1 VDMRFILAVDPGKK
15 SGVALISYE
24 SGLEPRLLASG
35 EFLMEEYHT
44 PILGAI
50 STAKLAGAQ
59 LDIVCERFTINAQTV
74 KNSQAPFSLE
84 QIGILK
90 YLMLSNDIDPGTL
103 LFQSP
108 SDAKKMFDNSALK
121 KLDLWHRGG
130 EGHAL
135 DAIRHGL
142 LRLVKIG
149 WAPLRL
155 LE

>member
-1 VDMRFILAVDPGKK
+1 MRLILAVDPGKK
-15 SGVALISYE
+15 SGIAVISHE

-35 EFLMEEYHT
+35 EFLMEEYHK
-44 PILGAI
+44 PILEAI
-50 STAKLAGAQ
+50 QTAKETGAK
-59 LDIVCERFTINAQTV
+59 LEIVCERFTINAQTV

-90 YLMLSNDIDPGTL
+90 YLMLSNGIDPNTL

-108 SDAKKMFDNSALK
+108 SDAKRMFDNTALK
-121 KLDLWHRGG
+121 KLDYWYRGG

-142 LRLVKIG
+142 LRLVKTG
-149 WAPLRL
+149 WAPTRL

>member
-1 VDMRFILAVDPGKK
+1 MRLILAVDPGKK
-15 SGVALISYE
+15 SGIATISYE

-35 EFLMEEYHT
+35 EFLMEEYHK
-44 PILGAI
+44 PILEAI
-50 STAKLAGAQ
+50 QAAKETGAKLE
-59 LDIVCERFTINAQTV
+59 IVCERFTINAQTV

-90 YLMLSNDIDPGTL
+90 YLMLSNGIDPDTL

-108 SDAKKMFDNSALK
+108 SEAKRMFDNTALK
-121 KLDLWHRGG
+121 KLDYWYRGG

-142 LRLVKIG
+142 LRLVKTG
-149 WAPLRL
+149 WAPTRL

>member
-1 VDMRFILAVDPGKK
+1 MKRLILAVDPGKK
-15 SGVALISYE
+15 SGICALTHE
-24 SGLEPRLLASG
+24 RGQAPVLLSSG

-44 PILGAI
+44 PILNSFDYARN
-50 STAKLAGAQ
+50 
-59 LDIVCERFTINAQTV
+59 LDIEISVVCERFTINAQTI

-90 YLMLSNDIDPGTL
+90 YLMLSSGMDVDSIV
-103 LFQSP
+103 FQSP
-108 SDAKKMFDNSALK
+108 ADAKRMFSNEALK
-121 KLDLWHRGG
+121 KLNYWHRGG

-142 LRLVKIG
+142 LYSVKSG
-149 WAPLRL
+149 WNPIKL